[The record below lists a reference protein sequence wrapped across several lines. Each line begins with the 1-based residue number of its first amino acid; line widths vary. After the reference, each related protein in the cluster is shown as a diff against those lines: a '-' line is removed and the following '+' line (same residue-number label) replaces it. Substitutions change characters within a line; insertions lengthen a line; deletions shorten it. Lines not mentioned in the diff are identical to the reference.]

1 MFSDLDT
8 GPIHQPTG
16 PQDHLLAGSQDHVL
30 AQLQDHPPAGSQ
42 DHLPAG
48 SHDHLPAGSQ
58 HHLPERSLDD
68 VLAGVEGGASP
79 SEGPP
84 LDVHTAPG
92 ACGLPQ
98 ELAGRRAE

>member
-30 AQLQDHPPAGSQ
+30 AQLQDH
-42 DHLPAG
+42 
-48 SHDHLPAGSQ
+48 LPAGSQ
-58 HHLPERSLDD
+58 HHLPAGSQDCLPAGSLDD
-68 VLAGVEGGASP
+68 LLLVSLDDRLAGVEGCAST

-84 LDVHTAPG
+84 LDVHTPPG
-92 ACGLPQ
+92 ACGLPE